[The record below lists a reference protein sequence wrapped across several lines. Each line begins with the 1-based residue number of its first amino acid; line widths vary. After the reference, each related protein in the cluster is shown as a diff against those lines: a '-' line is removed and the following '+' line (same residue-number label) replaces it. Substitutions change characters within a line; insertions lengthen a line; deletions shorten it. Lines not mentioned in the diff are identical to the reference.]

1 MIALFQH
8 NSTGAPTLARRS
20 PLVLLQSASLSPMRQ
35 RRAPFLVLFP
45 LHFQAQHSA
54 RPISS
59 WQHVGI
65 CSQAHLAY
73 CTHTVFPH
81 TNLRLE
87 LATLFPSQ
95 SLFMLGNLTNFHDI
109 WQNHIAGILLPQRP
123 MLIILL
129 SCSCS
134 ARMSIVCMVRCSS
147 MIIGAWMIFS
157 RCSGA

>member
-1 MIALFQH
+1 MRVVPRWFYCSLLLCH
-8 NSTGAPTLARRS
+8 PCGSD
-20 PLVLLQSASLSPMRQ
+20 VLPSSFCS
-35 RRAPFLVLFP
+35 
-45 LHFQAQHSA
+45 HCIFQAQHSA

-95 SLFMLGNLTNFHDI
+95 SLFVLGNLTNFRDI
-109 WQNHIAGILLPQRP
+109 WQDHIAGILLPQRR
-123 MLIILL
+123 MLIFLL

-134 ARMSIVCMVRCSS
+134 ARMSIICMVRCSS
-147 MIIGAWMIFS
+147 MTIGAWLMFS